1 MFFLYNVLL
10 ILVVTCLYL
19 DSFVL
24 KWLFCKLRR
33 LLVAALILPATYIE
47 EVLVVALCLAFLCL
61 VLLAEVTTT

>member
-24 KWLFCKLRR
+24 KWLFCELRSF
-33 LLVAALILPATYIE
+33 LVATLILPATYIE
-47 EVLVVALCLAFLCL
+47 EVLVVALSLALGSL
-61 VLLAEVTTT
+61 MLLAEVATA

>member
-24 KWLFCKLRR
+24 KRLFCKLRR

-47 EVLVVALCLAFLCL
+47 EVLVVALCLAFLGL